1 MKFCVS
7 LMMVA
12 LIAWDCNQSLAQSIK
27 FTDVSKQSGID
38 FEHTTGASGEG
49 YLVEGVSAGIATL
62 DFDGDGLLDIYFCNG
77 APLRG
82 TVAAGPITNRLF
94 RNEGGLR
101 FKDVTEQA
109 GVGDAGYALG
119 VGVADFDGNGYPDIY
134 VNNFGANVL
143 YRNDGDGTFTDITE
157 QAGVGCGEKVGA
169 GVGFFDM
176 EGDGDLDL
184 YVGNYVD
191 FSYETH
197 VPIVLKGK
205 NYTAGPQY
213 YNPVPDTLFRNNGD
227 GTFTNVSQESGIAR
241 FAGPSMGL
249 LCVDIDNDHDT
260 DVYVCNDGKPNF
272 LFINDGSGRFEES
285 AFLFGLACDLSGQA
299 NSSMGVDCG
308 DYNNDGRID
317 VVSTN
322 YQAELPNL
330 YRNLGGGFFEDA
342 TSSARFPYSLFP
354 HVNWGTS
361 FSDFDNDG
369 DEDVFIACGHFDRI
383 EAIDD
388 RTQMKIRNYVLQNDG
403 GKFADVGVSD
413 TGLSAV
419 KSSRASAT
427 EDFDNDGDLDV
438 VVLNS
443 NDSVTLLRNDLN
455 SKNAWVHLKLV
466 GPKPNLDA
474 VGAVVSVK
482 QPLPQTRF
490 AISGRGYQSHFGSVL
505 HFGLGAVK
513 ESQVQVVV
521 RWPDGTET
529 NHDAPINKLT
539 KIEHTSDTEDR

>member
-1 MKFCVS
+1 MRVFVS
-7 LMMVA
+7 LVMFVLGA
-12 LIAWDCNQSLAQSIK
+12 LVCAEVTAQSIK
-27 FTDVSKQSGID
+27 FTDVSSQSGID

-49 YLVEGVSAGIATL
+49 YLVEGVSAGLATL

-82 TVAAGPITNRLF
+82 TVANGPVTNRLF
-94 RNEGGLR
+94 RNEGGLK
-101 FKDVTEQA
+101 FKDVTDQA

-143 YRNDGDGTFTDITE
+143 YRNNGDGTFTDVTE
-157 QAGVGCGEKVGA
+157 TAGVACGQNVGA

-213 YNPVPDTLFRNNGD
+213 YNPVPDTLYRNNGD
-227 GTFTNVSQESGIAR
+227 GTFTDVSQESGLAR

-249 LCVDIDNDHDT
+249 MCVDIDNDNDT

-272 LFINDGSGRFEES
+272 LFVNDGDGHFQES
-285 AFLFGLACDLSGQA
+285 AFLFGVACDLTGQA

-308 DYNNDGRID
+308 DYNNDGQID
-317 VVSTN
+317 IISTN

-342 TSSARFPYSLFP
+342 TSSARLPYSLFP

-361 FSDFDNDG
+361 FTDFDNDG

-383 EAIDD
+383 ETIDD
-388 RTQMKIRNYVLQNDG
+388 RTQMKIRNYVLRNDN
-403 GKFADVGVSD
+403 GKFADIGVTEVGL
-413 TGLSAV
+413 TAV
-419 KSSRASAT
+419 KSSRASAA
-427 EDFDNDGDLDV
+427 EDLDNDGDIDV

-443 NDSVTLLRNDLN
+443 NDSVTLLRNDLD
-455 SKNAWVHLKLV
+455 SQNAWICLKLV
-466 GPKPNLDA
+466 GPGRNKDA
-474 VGAVVSVK
+474 VGAVVSVG
-482 QPLPQTRF
+482 QPQPQKRYRV
-490 AISGRGYQSHFGSVL
+490 SGRGYQSHFGSIL
-505 HFGLGAVK
+505 HFGLGEVGVEK
-513 ESQVQVVV
+513 VQVSV
-521 RWPDGTET
+521 RWPDGRETEQEVSV
-529 NHDAPINKLT
+529 NKLT
-539 KIEHTSDTEDR
+539 RIEHSPDPGDR